1 VTVTTGKLLL
11 DTAVILVA
19 ARAGALL
26 LARFRQPAVI
36 GEIIAGV
43 ALGPTLLGALPGDPS
58 SALFGAGA
66 LAVLQ
71 PIGQLGLA
79 LFMFTVGWDLDL
91 AAVRRSTRAATSI
104 SIVSVLLPFGLGL
117 AVAAYLY
124 SDHDTVA
131 GAHVP
136 FWPFALFVGAALAM
150 TAFPV
155 LARILRDKGLDGTPV
170 GSITIAAAAIGDI
183 LGWGVLAV
191 ALAALASGGP
201 WAYVRI
207 VIEIAAFVL
216 VMLTVVQPLLGRA
229 LRSSTGAAIA
239 LIVPGA
245 LLAAAITDA
254 IGVHAVFGAFL
265 AGLAMPR
272 IETVPDLAEV
282 RGWLTPVVALL
293 GSIYFVASGMGVDI
307 PALRPGD
314 LGAFAVII
322 VAACAGKF
330 LGAFVAARAA
340 GQDRHRAASI
350 GVLMNT
356 RGLIEIVLLTVGR
369 DAGLI
374 DDRLY
379 TLLALMAIVTTLL
392 TAPLLEAI
400 TPELRRGRARRGRS
414 RRRDQPAV

>member
-1 VTVTTGKLLL
+1 LLTVATGKLLL

-19 ARAGALL
+19 ARAGALVL
-26 LARFRQPAVI
+26 ERLRQPAVI

-58 SALFGAGA
+58 SELFGAGA
-66 LAVLQ
+66 LGVLQ
-71 PIGQLGLA
+71 LIGQLGLV

-91 AAVRRSTRAATSI
+91 TAVRRHTGAAASI
-104 SIVSVLLPFGLGL
+104 SVVSVILPFALGL
-117 AVAAYLY
+117 AVAAYLHP
-124 SDHDTVA
+124 DHDTVA
-131 GAHVP
+131 GVHVP

-155 LARILRDKGLDGTPV
+155 LARILRDNGLDGTQL
-170 GSITIAAAAIGDI
+170 GSIAITAAAIDDI
-183 LGWGVLAV
+183 LGWSALAV
-191 ALAALASGGP
+191 ALAALESGGA
-201 WAYVRI
+201 WDYLRI
-207 VIEIAAFVL
+207 LTEIAAFVV
-216 VMLTVVQPLLGRA
+216 VMLVVVRPLLARA
-229 LRSSTGAAIA
+229 LRSPTSVSTA

-245 LLAAAITDA
+245 LLGAFVTDA

-265 AGLAMPR
+265 AGVAMPR
-272 IETVPDLAEV
+272 TETAPDLAEV
-282 RGWLTPVVALL
+282 RRRLSPVVALL
-293 GSIYFVASGMGVDI
+293 GSIYFVTSGMGVDI
-307 PALRPGD
+307 PGLRAGD
-314 LGAFAVII
+314 LAAFVVII

-330 LGAFVAARAA
+330 LGAFGAARAT
-340 GQDRHRAASI
+340 GMDTRGAASI

-400 TPELRRGRARRGRS
+400 TPGLRRGRARRAA
-414 RRRDQPAV
+414 PA